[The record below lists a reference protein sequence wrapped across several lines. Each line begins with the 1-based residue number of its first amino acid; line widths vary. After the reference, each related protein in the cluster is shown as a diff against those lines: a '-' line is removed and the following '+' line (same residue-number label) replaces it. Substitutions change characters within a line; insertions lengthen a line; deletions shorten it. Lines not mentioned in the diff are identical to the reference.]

1 MSYGVSIT
9 VTGAG
14 LSAPARLALALHPE
28 RLAPVAGEAGLRC
41 VRNNLRV
48 LSSRTNALGAPST
61 HFYGRA
67 LNATTLDVKGDTA
80 TVVIAGPLGIR
91 QRFYGGTIKPTKKK
105 YLTVP
110 IAAEAHGKSAGSFGE
125 GELVVVFGRG
135 RKPIGLARKADGKRQ
150 RGAMLYLLKLS
161 VTQRPDPSILP
172 ATADVVTEVNRAIE
186 AHVARNFS
194 P

>member
-9 VTGAG
+9 VTGAD

-67 LNATTLDVKGDTA
+67 LNATTLDVKGDT
-80 TVVIAGPLGIR
+80 
-91 QRFYGGTIKPTKKK
+91 IKPTKKK
-105 YLTVP
+105 YLTIP